1 MKRWV
6 AATLALMLMLSLT
19 ALAAGDA
26 LTLREG
32 RYIVG
37 EDIDAG
43 SYILTCTATT
53 GDQMGTAY
61 GALGGALD
69 ALGGTKG
76 YGNLFN
82 AFGGLMA
89 EELTMTV
96 AILGSYGDVVTSREL
111 KTGERVKVTLKK
123 GTALKISDGTCTLSK
138 AKK

>member
-1 MKRWV
+1 MKRCF
-6 AATLALMLMLSLT
+6 AMALAVMLMMTMT
-19 ALAAGDA
+19 ALAAGSE

-43 SYILTCTATT
+43 SYILTCTGTT

-61 GALGGALD
+61 GALGNAMD
-69 ALGGTKG
+69 ALGGSG

-96 AILGSYGDVVTSREL
+96 AILGSYGDVVASREL
-111 KTGERVKVTLKK
+111 KTGERVKLTLKK
-123 GTALKISDGTCTLSK
+123 GTALKIADGSCILARDK
-138 AKK
+138 